1 MKRFLDLFLKFHPT
15 YALFSATIQ
24 HAVEEV
30 LTTYLHDC
38 VRIEVGGRNRVLE
51 KIEQSIEY
59 CTNELGKLIFLK
71 NLITEGKLVPP
82 VLIFVQEKQRA
93 KQLYYEIT
101 RYLRSEL
108 QGGRRIEFLS
118 SDKSK

>member
-38 VRIEVGGRNRVLE
+38 VRI
-51 KIEQSIEY
+51 
-59 CTNELGKLIFLK
+59 
-71 NLITEGKLVPP
+71 
-82 VLIFVQEKQRA
+82 
-93 KQLYYEIT
+93 
-101 RYLRSEL
+101 
-108 QGGRRIEFLS
+108 
-118 SDKSK
+118 